1 MQVGEN
7 PFGVRLAVA
16 VAREEVPTTTEDTD
30 VTQQAGASPP
40 TPATAGAAAAA
51 VIDELAQLAVVET
64 AGVFGALGSRPSG
77 LTADEARDRLA
88 RDGRN
93 ELEELPGP
101 SPLRKF
107 LAQFVHL
114 FALLLW
120 AGAGLALLTGQVA
133 IAVAIVAVIV
143 LNGAFGFLQEN
154 RAERAVAA
162 LKKLLPT
169 FSTVVRGGEEARIPA
184 EELVAGD
191 VLRLDEGDR
200 VSADARLVEA
210 VDVRSDESSLTGE
223 AVPVHKSA
231 DAEHEPPRTP
241 MQAHNM
247 VFAGS
252 SVTSGSATAVVV
264 RTGMRTEFGRTA
276 ALTQSVRPEP
286 SPLQIEV
293 GRVAQRVA
301 LLSVAMGVGFF
312 ILAYMVAGLT
322 LRGGA
327 VFAIGI
333 VLGNVPEGLLPTM
346 TLALAMGV
354 QRMAARNA
362 IVKRLSAVETLGS
375 CTVIC
380 TDKTGTI
387 TKNQM
392 TVKEVWAGRKLA
404 TVTGAGYA
412 PEGRLEMDG
421 KPLSGDAAEDFRTV
435 LRIGHLCNSARLFA
449 PEGEAGWH
457 VAGDPTEGALLVAA
471 AKAGLD
477 RQEDERLQPV
487 VRKMAFEAKRKRMST
502 IHRAHP
508 DGGRLI
514 AFVKG
519 APREMLDHCS
529 RELVDGEESDL
540 TDQTRAEIVT
550 ENDRLARSGLRVLA
564 MAYRYLPP
572 KADRFVS
579 EAHPGDIEQQMVFA
593 GLVAMQDPP
602 RDEVPEA
609 VGKCHVAGIRIVMI
623 TGDYG
628 LTAESIARQVGI
640 VHEGPVAVVDGADVA
655 EMSEDDL
662 RAVLTSGQVIF
673 SRATPEHKLRVVTAL
688 RDLGEVVAVT
698 GDGVNDAPALKRAD
712 IGVAMGLMGTDV
724 AREAAEM
731 VLVDDNFATIVGA
744 VEEGR
749 AIFDNMRKFIVYI
762 FAHLSPEAIPFIFYA
777 LFRIPLPL
785 TVMQILAIDLGTE
798 TLPALALGV
807 ERPEPDVMARPPRR
821 RSERLLSAGSLTR
834 GYAFLGGMTTVVV
847 LSAFFLFL
855 HSKGWAWGQS
865 AAPTKEIGLEAS
877 TIVFLGIV
885 LMQVGNAFACRTER
899 ASAFTIGLF
908 GNRLLLWGIAFELVF
923 AAALIYVPFLQH
935 VFRTGPVGAEWWAY
949 LIAFIPVIFLAEE
962 ARKAI
967 QRRRHRRQEDA
978 ESERAARP

>member
-1 MQVGEN
+1 MKERAEPAAPAG
-7 PFGVRLAVA
+7 
-16 VAREEVPTTTEDTD
+16 TT
-30 VTQQAGASPP
+30 
-40 TPATAGAAAAA
+40 
-51 VIDELAQLAVVET
+51 IDELARLALVEP
-64 AGVFGALGSRPSG
+64 ADVFETLGTRPSG
-77 LTADEARDRLA
+77 LTGDEARERLA

-120 AGAGLALLTGQVA
+120 AGAVLALLTGQAA
-133 IAVAIVAVIV
+133 IAIAIVAVIV
-143 LNGAFGFLQEN
+143 LNGLFGYLQEN

-169 FSTVVRGGEEARIPA
+169 YSTVVRGGEEARIPA

-200 VSADARLVEA
+200 VSADARLVDA

-231 DAEHEPPRTP
+231 DAEQEPPKTP

-252 SVTSGSATAVVV
+252 SVTSGNATAVVV

-286 SPLQIEV
+286 SPLQVEV

-362 IVKRLSAVETLGS
+362 IVKRLSSVETLGS

-404 TVTGAGYA
+404 TVTGAGYEPTGELVLDGEPVSGGA
-412 PEGRLEMDG
+412 LE
-421 KPLSGDAAEDFRTV
+421 SFRTA
-435 LRIGHLCNSARLFA
+435 LRIGHLCNAARLVA

-457 VAGDPTEGALLVAA
+457 VTGDPTEGALLVAA

-477 RQEDERLQPV
+477 RDEDEHLQPV
-487 VRKMAFEAKRKRMST
+487 VRNIAFEAKRKRMSS
-502 IHRAHP
+502 IHQANP
-508 DGGRLI
+508 DGGRLV
-514 AFVKG
+514 AYVKG
-519 APREMLDHCS
+519 APREMLEHCA
-529 RELVDGEESDL
+529 RELVGGEEVGL
-540 TDQTRAEIVT
+540 TDAARDEIVA
-550 ENDRLARSGLRVLA
+550 ENDRMARLGLRVLA
-564 MAYRYLPP
+564 MAYRYLPASAERIV
-572 KADRFVS
+572 KI
-579 EAHPGDIEQQMVFA
+579 AHPGDIEQQMVFA

-602 RDEVPEA
+602 RDEVPTA
-609 VGKCHVAGIRIVMI
+609 VQKCHVAGIRIVMV

-640 VHEGPVAVVDGADVA
+640 VEDGPVTVVEGTDVA
-655 EMSEDDL
+655 EMDEDDL

-673 SRATPEHKLRVVTAL
+673 SRATPEHKLLVVTAL

-712 IGVAMGLMGTDV
+712 IGIAMGMMGTDV

-731 VLVDDNFATIVGA
+731 ILVDDNFATIVGA

-821 RSERLLSAGSLTR
+821 RTERLLSAGSLTR

-855 HSKGWAWGQS
+855 RSHGWSWGQS
-865 AAPTKEIGLEAS
+865 SAPTKEVGLEAS

-908 GNRLLLWGIAFELVF
+908 SNRLLLWGIAFELVF
-923 AAALIYVPFLQH
+923 AAALIYVPFLQD

-949 LIAFIPVIFLAEE
+949 LLAFVPVIFLAEE

-967 QRRRHRRQEDA
+967 QRRRHRRIERRPRPRVGRGRDA
-978 ESERAARP
+978 RAPAAS

>member
-1 MQVGEN
+1 VAPATKKDGADVEQRAEPAHAGAGGEA
-7 PFGVRLAVA
+7 PPGAELARLALVEPGDVFDA
-16 VAREEVPTTTEDTD
+16 LDSRPAGLTGDAARE
-30 VTQQAGASPP
+30 
-40 TPATAGAAAAA
+40 
-51 VIDELAQLAVVET
+51 
-64 AGVFGALGSRPSG
+64 
-77 LTADEARDRLA
+77 RLA

-120 AGAGLALLTGQVA
+120 AGALLALLTGQAA
-133 IAVAIVAVIV
+133 IAIAIVAVIV
-143 LNGAFGFLQEN
+143 LNGLFGHLQEN

-169 FSTVVRGGEEARIPA
+169 YSTVVRDGEEMRIPA

-200 VSADARLVEA
+200 VSADARLVAA
-210 VDVRSDESSLTGE
+210 VDVRADESSLTGE

-231 DAEHEPPRTP
+231 DAEQEPPKTP

-252 SVTSGSATAVVV
+252 SVTSGNATAVVI

-312 ILAYMVAGLT
+312 VLAYMVAGLT

-327 VFAIGI
+327 IFAIGI

-362 IVKRLSAVETLGS
+362 IVKRLSSVETLGS

-392 TVKEVWAGRKLA
+392 TVREVWAGRKLA
-404 TVTGAGYA
+404 TVTGAGYE
-412 PEGRLEMDG
+412 PEGGLVLDGQPASGEALEG
-421 KPLSGDAAEDFRTV
+421 FRTA
-435 LRIGHLCNSARLFA
+435 LRIGHLCNSARLVA
-449 PEGEAGWH
+449 PEGDAGWR
-457 VAGDPTEGALLVAA
+457 VTGDPTEGALLVAA

-477 RQEDERLQPV
+477 RDEDERVQPV
-487 VRKMAFEAKRKRMST
+487 VRNIAFEAKRKRMSS
-502 IHRAHP
+502 IHQANP
-508 DGGRLI
+508 DGGRLVVY
-514 AFVKG
+514 VKG
-519 APREMLDHCS
+519 APREMLEHCA
-529 RELVDGEESDL
+529 RELIDGEEIEL
-540 TDQTRAEIVT
+540 TDATRAEIVA
-550 ENDRLARSGLRVLA
+550 ENDRMARSGLRVLA

-572 KADRFVS
+572 SAERIVKI
-579 EAHPGDIEQQMVFA
+579 AHPGDIEQQMVFA

-602 RDEVPEA
+602 RDEVPAA
-609 VGKCHVAGIRIVMI
+609 VRKCHVAGIRIVMV

-640 VHEGPVAVVDGADVA
+640 VEDGPVTVVEGADAA
-655 EMSEDDL
+655 EMTEGEL
-662 RAVLTSGQVIF
+662 RSVLTSGQVIF
-673 SRATPEHKLRVVTAL
+673 SRATPEHKLRVVSTL

-712 IGVAMGLMGTDV
+712 IGVAMGMMGTDV

-807 ERPEPDVMARPPRR
+807 ERPEPDVMARPPRP

-855 HSKGWAWGQS
+855 HSKGWSWGQS
-865 AAPTKEIGLEAS
+865 SAPTKEVGLEAS

-908 GNRLLLWGIAFELVF
+908 SNRLLLWGIAFELVF
-923 AAALIYVPFLQH
+923 AAALIYVPFLQK

-949 LIAFIPVIFLAEE
+949 LIAFVPVIFLAEE
-962 ARKAI
+962 LRKAI
-967 QRRRHRRQEDA
+967 QRRRHRRMEEAAGDRSGRDA
-978 ESERAARP
+978 GPPSG

>member
-1 MQVGEN
+1 MELRQGDERTGAQE
-7 PFGVRLAVA
+7 PRAPSPGPPAPEELAVLSTID
-16 VAREEVPTTTEDTD
+16 PDD
-30 VTQQAGASPP
+30 VF
-40 TPATAGAAAAA
+40 AALSTR
-51 VIDELAQLAVVET
+51 VTGLAQ
-64 AGVFGALGSRPSG
+64 
-77 LTADEARDRLA
+77 DEARTRLE

-93 ELEELPGP
+93 EIEELPGP

-120 AGAGLALLTGQVA
+120 AGAVLALLTGQAA
-133 IAVAIVAVIV
+133 IAIAIVAVIV
-143 LNGAFGFLQEN
+143 LNGLFGYLQEN

-169 FSTVVRGGEEARIPA
+169 YSTVVRGGEESRIPV
-184 EELVAGD
+184 EELVRGD

-210 VDVRSDESSLTGE
+210 VDVRADESSLTGE

-231 DAEHEPPRTP
+231 DAEQQPPRTP

-286 SPLQIEV
+286 SPLQVEV

-301 LLSVAMGVGFF
+301 VLSVGMGVGFF
-312 ILAYMVAGLT
+312 VLAYMVAGLT

-362 IVKRLSAVETLGS
+362 IVKRLSSVETLGS

-392 TVKEVWAGRKLA
+392 TVKEVWAGGKLA
-404 TVTGAGYA
+404 TVGGAGYA
-412 PEGRLEMDG
+412 PEGPLLLEG
-421 KPLSGDAAEDFRTV
+421 APVTGEALEGFRTA
-435 LRIGHLCNSARLFA
+435 LRIGHLCNSARLL
-449 PEGEAGWH
+449 PPDGDDGWR
-457 VAGDPTEGALLVAA
+457 VIGDPTEGALLVAA

-477 RQEDERLQPV
+477 REEDERLHPV

-502 IHRAHP
+502 IHHAHP
-508 DGGRLI
+508 GGDGLV

-529 RELVDGEESDL
+529 RELVDGKDVEL
-540 TDQTRAEIVT
+540 TDERRDEIVG
-550 ENDRLARSGLRVLA
+550 ENDRMARSGLRVLA
-564 MAYRYLPP
+564 MAYRELPP
-572 KADRFVS
+572 KADRFVG

-602 RDEVPEA
+602 RDEVPAA
-609 VGKCHVAGIRIVMI
+609 VEKCHVAGIRIVMV

-640 VHEGPVAVVDGADVA
+640 VHEGPVAVVEGADV
-655 EMSEDDL
+655 EGMSEDDL
-662 RAVLTSGQVIF
+662 RGVLTEGQVIF

-712 IGVAMGLMGTDV
+712 IGVAMGMAGTDV

-731 VLVDDNFATIVGA
+731 ILVDDNFATIVGA

-834 GYAFLGGMTTVVV
+834 GYAFLGGMTTAVV

-855 HSKGWAWGQS
+855 YSHGWSWGQS
-865 AAPTKEIGLEAS
+865 AAPTKEVGLEAS

-908 GNRLLLWGIAFELVF
+908 GNRMLLWGIAFELVF
-923 AAALIYVPFLQH
+923 AAALIYVPFLQT

-949 LIAFIPVIFLAEE
+949 LLAFVPVIFLAEE
-962 ARKAI
+962 SRKAI
-967 QRRRHRRQEDA
+967 QRRRHRRREA
-978 ESERAARP
+978 EPA

>member
-1 MQVGEN
+1 MAPATKKDGADVEQRAEPAHAGAGGEA
-7 PFGVRLAVA
+7 PPGAELARLALVEPGDVFDA
-16 VAREEVPTTTEDTD
+16 LDSRPAGLTGDAARE
-30 VTQQAGASPP
+30 
-40 TPATAGAAAAA
+40 
-51 VIDELAQLAVVET
+51 
-64 AGVFGALGSRPSG
+64 
-77 LTADEARDRLA
+77 RLA

-120 AGAGLALLTGQVA
+120 AGALLALLTGQAA
-133 IAVAIVAVIV
+133 IAIAIVAVIV
-143 LNGAFGFLQEN
+143 LNGLFGHLQEN

-169 FSTVVRGGEEARIPA
+169 YSTVVRDGEEMRIPA

-200 VSADARLVEA
+200 VSADARLVAA
-210 VDVRSDESSLTGE
+210 VDVRADESSLTGE

-231 DAEHEPPRTP
+231 DAEQEPPKTP

-252 SVTSGSATAVVV
+252 SVTSGNATAVVI

-312 ILAYMVAGLT
+312 VLAYMVAGLT

-327 VFAIGI
+327 IFAIGI

-362 IVKRLSAVETLGS
+362 IVKRLSSVETLGS

-392 TVKEVWAGRKLA
+392 TVREVWAGRKLA
-404 TVTGAGYA
+404 TVTGAGYE
-412 PEGRLEMDG
+412 PEGGLVLDGQPASGEALEG
-421 KPLSGDAAEDFRTV
+421 FRTA
-435 LRIGHLCNSARLFA
+435 LRIGHLCNSARLVA
-449 PEGEAGWH
+449 PEGDAGWR
-457 VAGDPTEGALLVAA
+457 VTGDPTEGALLVAA

-477 RQEDERLQPV
+477 RDEDERVQPV
-487 VRKMAFEAKRKRMST
+487 VRNIAFEAKRKRMSS
-502 IHRAHP
+502 IHQANP
-508 DGGRLI
+508 DGGRLVVY
-514 AFVKG
+514 VKG
-519 APREMLDHCS
+519 APREMLEHCA
-529 RELVDGEESDL
+529 RELIDGEEIEL
-540 TDQTRAEIVT
+540 TDATRAEIVA
-550 ENDRLARSGLRVLA
+550 ENDRMARSGLRVLA

-572 KADRFVS
+572 SAERIVKI
-579 EAHPGDIEQQMVFA
+579 AHPGDIEQQMVFA

-602 RDEVPEA
+602 RDEVPAA
-609 VGKCHVAGIRIVMI
+609 VRKCHVAGIRIVMV

-640 VHEGPVAVVDGADVA
+640 VEDGPVTVVEGADAA
-655 EMSEDDL
+655 EMTEGEL
-662 RAVLTSGQVIF
+662 RSVLTSGQVIF
-673 SRATPEHKLRVVTAL
+673 SRATPEHKLRVVSTL

-712 IGVAMGLMGTDV
+712 IGVAMGMMGTDV

-807 ERPEPDVMARPPRR
+807 ERPEPDVMARPPRP

-855 HSKGWAWGQS
+855 HSKGWSWGQS
-865 AAPTKEIGLEAS
+865 SAPTKEVGLEAS

-908 GNRLLLWGIAFELVF
+908 SNRLLLWGIAFELVF
-923 AAALIYVPFLQH
+923 AAALIYVPFLQK

-949 LIAFIPVIFLAEE
+949 LIAFVPVIFLAEE
-962 ARKAI
+962 LRKAI
-967 QRRRHRRQEDA
+967 QRRRHRRMEEAAGDRSGRDA
-978 ESERAARP
+978 GPPSG